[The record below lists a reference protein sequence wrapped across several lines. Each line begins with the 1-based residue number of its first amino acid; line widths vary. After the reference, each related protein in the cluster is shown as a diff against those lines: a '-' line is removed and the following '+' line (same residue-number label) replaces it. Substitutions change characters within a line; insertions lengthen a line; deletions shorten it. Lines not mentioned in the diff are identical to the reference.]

1 MSNVVDCLPPFKRR
15 SEIDVLVGRRLRRAR
30 QSLRLSGSQV
40 ADRIGGLT
48 QVTISNYE
56 CGRTKI
62 SAGMLARFAKAYGRS
77 IGWFFANI
85 PDVASDDTYSHAR
98 VLRPAVHEEEPLQQ
112 AAE

>member
-1 MSNVVDCLPPFKRR
+1 
-15 SEIDVLVGRRLRRAR
+15 
-30 QSLRLSGSQV
+30 V

-48 QVTISNYE
+48 HGAIYNYE
-56 CGRTKI
+56 AGRSKV

-98 VLRPAVHEEEPLQQ
+98 VLRPVAHEEKPLQQ